1 MAERLRN
8 ASERLE
14 DGFLLGKLLS
24 RGNLSILLC
33 PLWVISSEKDCSA
46 DHFKVK
52 IFILLIIN
60 NRKMSGKRCFG
71 SWNFG
76 VNNPNPIIAEG
87 LALEYR
93 SYFKRGL
100 KRKPSFSLRDIK
112 KVKEFLER
120 VKAVSERKERI
131 RVLKIRQPGIAVI
144 KIESDEDRSLK
155 YLDLSSL
162 LYISPDDIT
171 LPASSIKCGWDWNA
185 WINLPLSLGDTTEYR
200 IEYGDVYNFS
210 VRTVIDRVT
219 INGKRCYLIETM
231 ENLLYPLKEPEIIVT
246 PLGVIHTD
254 DRMDIIRYQFY
265 DITSGLLL
273 YEVCMRKLIG
283 EGFDDFSLN
292 SRNTYSIS
300 YAELIRIKG
309 LDLEMIDMK
318 FLDTAI
324 EEVKGFLKELSRR
337 DEEDTKLP

>member
-1 MAERLRN
+1 
-8 ASERLE
+8 
-14 DGFLLGKLLS
+14 
-24 RGNLSILLC
+24 
-33 PLWVISSEKDCSA
+33 
-46 DHFKVK
+46 
-52 IFILLIIN
+52 
-60 NRKMSGKRCFG
+60 MSDKRCSG

-93 SYFKRGL
+93 SYFKQGL

-120 VKAVSERKERI
+120 VKAASEREERI

-144 KIESDEDRSLK
+144 KIESDEDRSLI

-162 LYISPDDIT
+162 LYVSPHDIN
-171 LPASSIKCGWDWNA
+171 LPSSSIKCGWDWNA

-200 IEYGDVYNFS
+200 IEYGDVYNLYI
-210 VRTVIDRVT
+210 RTLIDRVT

-231 ENLLYPLKEPEIIVT
+231 ENLLYPMKEPEIIVT
-246 PLGVIHTD
+246 SLGVIHSD
-254 DRMDIIRYQFY
+254 DRIDVIRYQFY
-265 DITSGLLL
+265 DVTNGLLL
-273 YEVCMRKLIG
+273 CEVCMRKLIG
-283 EGFDDFSLN
+283 EAFDDFSLN

-300 YAELIRIKG
+300 YQELVRIEG
-309 LDLEMIDMK
+309 LDLEVIDMK

-324 EEVKGFLKELSRR
+324 EEVKDFLKELSRR
-337 DEEDTKLP
+337 GEEDTKLS